1 MAAAVALGGC
11 NAMNESEATPKACDN
26 DRDDDTDD
34 LMDCED
40 PDCHA
45 FDVCRKTLRVGGEN
59 MGDTDAPQDG
69 GVEPPPT
76 PIDGGDDEP
85 EPPPPASMDA
95 GVDAGMGLPSDAG
108 LVEADGS
115 TPVVCDPLCADDEF
129 CNDGTCETVGSS
141 TTGTFEVRILSAT
154 VPDRNF
160 IHQCYDVLCSDAISI
175 PFALCMC
182 PPATYV
188 RVLHSRAGVSVEVGA
203 TELSEGTLE
212 PEWNQSFEVDLEPG
226 DVLIFEVFD
235 DDPGRDTLIYA
246 CSPDLTDLV
255 DGPIE
260 CMTAAG
266 PPDGMLHG
274 VKAEIAQ
281 R

>member
-1 MAAAVALGGC
+1 AC
-11 NAMNESEATPKACDN
+11 NAMNASEATPKTCDN
-26 DRDDDTDD
+26 DRDDDDDD

-45 FDVCRKTLRVGGEN
+45 FAICRRTLTVPDES
-59 MGDTDAPQDG
+59 MGDDDSPQDG
-69 GVEPPPT
+69 GPEPPPNAPT
-76 PIDGGDDEP
+76 DDADDEP
-85 EPPPPASMDA
+85 EPPPAVMDA
-95 GVDAGMGLPSDAG
+95 GVDSGVDLPSDAG

-115 TPVVCDPLCADDEF
+115 MPDVCDPLCADDEF

-141 TTGTFEVRILSAT
+141 ATGRFEVRILSAT

-160 IHQCYDVLCSDAISI
+160 IHQCYDVLCDNMISI
-175 PFALCMC
+175 PWALCDC
-182 PPATYV
+182 APATYV
-188 RVLHSRAGVSVEVGA
+188 RVLHSRAGVSVEAGI
-203 TELSEGTLE
+203 TELSVDTLT
-212 PEWNQSFEVDLEPG
+212 PEWNEAFEVDLEPG

-235 DDPGRDTLIYA
+235 DDPGTDTLIYA
-246 CSPDLTDLV
+246 CSPDLTDLA

-274 VKAEIAQ
+274 VKAEITQ